1 MLLLLVLAFALSGH
15 WLACLWY
22 AIGLNGSCDKGI
34 PINSSWINTF
44 TYEQGRDPFEFDA
57 NCVLTKSPDS
67 GNRFIILLIISNQL
81 FFVKQPR
88 RISSEIIRSSPVL
101 YHDIID
107 VSWFW

>member
-67 GNRFIILLIISNQL
+67 GNRFIILLTTLNQL
-81 FFVKQPR
+81 F
-88 RISSEIIRSSPVL
+88 L
-101 YHDIID
+101 
-107 VSWFW
+107 

>member
-1 MLLLLVLAFALSGH
+1 MFTTLKIARLLRVSRVARKLDQFAHYSSVMLLLLVLAFALSGH

-67 GNRFIILLIISNQL
+67 GNRFINLLIILNQL
-81 FFVKQPR
+81 F
-88 RISSEIIRSSPVL
+88 L
-101 YHDIID
+101 
-107 VSWFW
+107 